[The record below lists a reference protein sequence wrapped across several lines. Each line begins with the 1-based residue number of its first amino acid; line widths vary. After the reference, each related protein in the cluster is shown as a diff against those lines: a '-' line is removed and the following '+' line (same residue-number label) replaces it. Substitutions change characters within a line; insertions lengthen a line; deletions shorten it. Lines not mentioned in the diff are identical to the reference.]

1 MSQPSAQL
9 FAPDLRT
16 GFPRSPNVSLGGY
29 VILPRIIDKCRATLA
44 GINGEY
50 NYNCPLDRRFFD
62 FAGVDADAFREEAA
76 QGKTD
81 EELLDWIKPNSA
93 GKSDTEIA
101 AWTHQT
107 RWARPD
113 TPERMAYFEHLRA
126 KLVPNRYDVETWF
139 QLLDAEEGRS

>member
-16 GFPRSPNVSLGGY
+16 GFPRSPNASLGGY
-29 VILPRIIDKCRATLA
+29 VLLPRIIDKCRATLA
-44 GINGEY
+44 GTNGEY

-62 FAGVDADAFREEAA
+62 FAVVDADAFRAEVA

-93 GKSDTEIA
+93 GKSDAEIG
-101 AWTHQT
+101 AWTYQT
-107 RWARPD
+107 RWARPED
-113 TPERMAYFEHLRA
+113 PQHKAYFEQLRTQV
-126 KLVPNRYDVETWF
+126 VPNRYDVETWF